1 MKKFWLIFLA
11 LGVLSFNWAII
22 VEKISFHTNF
32 SIDEDKLLQASG
44 LEIGSEF
51 VPEEINRATISLQT
65 WLQNQGH
72 PFVQVSYPDLIP
84 LSDTGMELSFHI
96 EEVIPAEHCF
106 LHFSGLRYFSE
117 AKLRD
122 LLLISDKKEVSV
134 NELTRLM
141 ENILREYHQRGF
153 LFAAVQLDSLVLNN
167 HLEAYISI
175 QEGKPFKPEI
185 YFIQGNKYTKDK
197 TLIKLSGLNELKVIT
212 PEAIETA
219 QKNILS
225 KSYIQSCHIEP
236 LDPGSILI
244 KVEEGKMTYLE
255 GIMGLNNMNEKT
267 ELTGYLNLKF
277 LNLWGSDRSIAL
289 NWRQNPSSSNLE
301 FAYHESGPI
310 NIPLS
315 GDLALSRMVQDSTW
329 IKSSVQTDIYSYHAK
344 QKYGIE
350 LASEEISPGSRR
362 PILVEKSSANS
373 IGAFWQL
380 DTRNQIF
387 NPTRG
392 IEIGINYTLKY
403 LTSERKWINSLETYY
418 TQYLNIS
425 RRFNASMGFHLCSLD
440 DSTSAEY
447 LWYPMGGFSSL
458 RGYQEDE
465 FISWRLAWSNLEIH
479 YLINPDAMLYCFFDY
494 GIYARTQN
502 SINAKLFAPGLG
514 LRVRTR
520 LGILRMEYGLGYRED
535 GFPSLASG
543 MVHAGIETSF

>member
-1 MKKFWLIFLA
+1 MKKFWLIFF
-11 LGVLSFNWAII
+11 VLSLFSYNWAIKI
-22 VEKISFHTNF
+22 EKISFQTNF

-44 LEIGSEF
+44 LKIGAEF
-51 VPEEINRATISLQT
+51 EPEQINAAIVSLQT

-72 PFVQVSYPDLIP
+72 PFVRVSYPDLIP
-84 LSDTGMELSFHI
+84 LSDMGMELSFPI
-96 EEVIPAEHCF
+96 EEVLPAEHCL
-106 LHFSGLRYFSE
+106 LHFSGLRYFTE
-117 AKLRD
+117 AKLCD

-134 NELTRLM
+134 NELPHLM

-153 LFAAVQLDSLVLNN
+153 LFASVQLDSLVLDN
-167 HLEAYISI
+167 HLVAYINI
-175 QEGKPFKPEI
+175 QEGKPFKPENYYI
-185 YFIQGNKYTKDK
+185 EGNKYTKEK
-197 TLIKLSGLNELKVIT
+197 TLIKLSGLNELKVVT
-212 PEAIETA
+212 PQAIETA

-225 KSYIQSCHIEP
+225 KSYIQSCQIEP
-236 LDPGSILI
+236 LDPTSILI
-244 KVEEGKMTYLE
+244 KIEEGKMTYLE
-255 GIMGLNNMNEKT
+255 GIMGLNNRNDKT

-277 LNLWGSDRSIAL
+277 MNLWGSDRSIAL
-289 NWRQNPSSSNLE
+289 NWRQNPYSSNLE

-350 LASEEISPGSRR
+350 LASETISPGSRR

-403 LTSERKWINSLETYY
+403 LTSERQWINSLETYY
-418 TQYLNIS
+418 SQYLNIS

-447 LWYPMGGFSSL
+447 LWYPMGGFNSL

>member
-1 MKKFWLIFLA
+1 MLT
-11 LGVLSFNWAII
+11 LGIVCSNWAIKI
-22 VEKISFHTNF
+22 EKISFKTNF

-44 LEIGSEF
+44 LKIGSEF
-51 VPEEINRATISLQT
+51 VPEEINAAIISMQN
-65 WLQNQGH
+65 WLLNQGH
-72 PFVQVSYPDLIP
+72 PFIRIFNPELIP
-84 LSDTGMELSFHI
+84 QSGNGMELYFYI
-96 EEVIPAEHCF
+96 EEVLPAEHCF

-122 LLLISDKKEVSV
+122 LLLLSDKEGVSINQIPRV
-134 NELTRLM
+134 M
-141 ENILREYHQRGF
+141 ENILKEYHQRGF

-167 HLEAYISI
+167 NLEAYISVK
-175 QEGKPFKPEI
+175 EGKPFKPENYYI
-185 YFIQGNKYTKDK
+185 EGNKYTKDK
-197 TLIKLSGLNELKVIT
+197 TLIKISGLNELKVIT

-225 KSYIQSCHIEP
+225 KSYIQSCQIEP
-236 LDPGSILI
+236 IDPNNILI

-255 GIMGLNNMNEKT
+255 GIMGLNNRNDKT

-277 LNLWGSDRSIAL
+277 LNLWGSDRAIAL
-289 NWRQNPSSSNLE
+289 NWRQFPSSSNLE

-315 GDLALSRMVQDSTW
+315 GDLILSRIVQDSTW
-329 IKSSVQTDIYSYHAK
+329 IKSSVQMDIYSYYAR

-350 LASEEISPGSRR
+350 LASEKISPGSRI
-362 PILVEKSSANS
+362 PSLVDKSAARS
-373 IGAFWQL
+373 IGAFWQF
-380 DTRNQIF
+380 DSRNQVF
-387 NPTRG
+387 NPTQG
-392 IEIGINYTLKY
+392 MEMDIKYKLKY
-403 LTSERKWINSLETYY
+403 LSSERQWINSLETYY
-418 TQYLNIS
+418 IQYLNIS

-447 LWYPMGGFSSL
+447 LWYPMGGFNSL

-494 GIYARTQN
+494 GIYARTQT

>member
-1 MKKFWLIFLA
+1 
-11 LGVLSFNWAII
+11 
-22 VEKISFHTNF
+22 
-32 SIDEDKLLQASG
+32 
-44 LEIGSEF
+44 
-51 VPEEINRATISLQT
+51 LQT

-72 PFVQVSYPDLIP
+72 PFVRVSYPDLIP
-84 LSDTGMELSFHI
+84 LSDMGMELSFPI
-96 EEVIPAEHCF
+96 EEVLPAENCL

-117 AKLRD
+117 AKLCD
-122 LLLISDKKEVSV
+122 LLLISDKKEVNV
-134 NELTRLM
+134 NELPRLM

-153 LFAAVQLDSLVLNN
+153 LFASVQLDSLVLNN
-167 HLEAYISI
+167 HLVAYINI
-175 QEGKPFKPEI
+175 QEGKPFKPENYYI
-185 YFIQGNKYTKDK
+185 EGNKYTKEK
-197 TLIKLSGLNELKVIT
+197 TLIKLSGLNELKVVT
-212 PEAIETA
+212 PQAIETA

-225 KSYIQSCHIEP
+225 KSYIQSCQIEP
-236 LDPGSILI
+236 LDPTSILI
-244 KVEEGKMTYLE
+244 KIEEGKMTYLE
-255 GIMGLNNMNEKT
+255 GLMGLNNRNEKT

-277 LNLWGSDRSIAL
+277 MNLWGSDRSIAL
-289 NWRQNPSSSNLE
+289 NWRQNPYSSNLE

-350 LASEEISPGSRR
+350 LASETISPGSRR

-380 DTRNQIF
+380 DSRNQIF

-392 IEIGINYTLKY
+392 IEIDIIYKLKY
-403 LTSERKWINSLETYY
+403 LTSERNWINSLETHYI
-418 TQYLNIS
+418 QYLNIS
-425 RRFNASMGFHLCSLD
+425 RRFSASMGFHLCSLD
-440 DSTSAEY
+440 DSTSTDY
-447 LWYPMGGFSSL
+447 LWYSMGGFNSL
-458 RGYQEDE
+458 RGYRENE
-465 FISWRLAWSNLEIH
+465 FSSWRLAWSNLELH

-502 SINAKLFAPGLG
+502 SIDAKLFAPGLG